1 VAELPSSLAHEAT
14 LFLFRATKELV
25 TFRRVI
31 RPKEQEGHPVPPR
44 QSETLTEAE
53 LRIMNVLWGKGSGTV
68 QQVLDSI
75 GEKPALAYNSV
86 LTTIRVLERKGYL
99 KHLKDGRAH
108 VYTPL
113 VGQKDATRSE
123 IRHLVS
129 RFFKNS
135 HEQLVLNLLEDQGIE
150 PGEIG
155 RLRQM
160 LIQNDTV
167 QKDAIQKDTK

>member
-1 VAELPSSLAHEAT
+1 
-14 LFLFRATKELV
+14 
-25 TFRRVI
+25 
-31 RPKEQEGHPVPPR
+31 VPPR
-44 QSETLTEAE
+44 QSGTLTEAE

-75 GEKPALAYNSV
+75 TEKPSIVYNSV

-108 VYTPL
+108 VYTPM
-113 VGQKDATRSE
+113 VGQQEATRSE

-135 HEQLVLNLLEDQGIE
+135 HEQLVLNLLEDQGIGAE
-150 PGEIG
+150 EVG
-155 RLRQM
+155 RLREM
-160 LIQNDTV
+160 LV
-167 QKDAIQKDTK
+167 QKDTMQKGTTRSDSK

>member
-1 VAELPSSLAHEAT
+1 LRRLLPDEDTRHSIGALPQATHISL
-14 LFLFRATKELV
+14 LATKLLV
-25 TFRRVI
+25 TFFADKRLSVI
-31 RPKEQEGHPVPPR
+31 SSGGYVVPPK
-44 QSETLTEAE
+44 QSGTLTEAE
-53 LRIMNVLWGKGSGTV
+53 LRIMNVLWLKGSGTV

-75 GEKPALAYNSV
+75 TQKPALAYNSV

-113 VGQKDATRSE
+113 VGQQEATRSE

-135 HEQLVLNLLEDQGIE
+135 HEQLVLNVLEDQGIE
-150 PGEIG
+150 PEELA

-160 LIQNDTV
+160 LDRAETR
-167 QKDAIQKDTK
+167 

>member
-1 VAELPSSLAHEAT
+1 M
-14 LFLFRATKELV
+14 
-25 TFRRVI
+25 
-31 RPKEQEGHPVPPR
+31 PPR
-44 QSETLTEAE
+44 QSGTLTEAE

-75 GEKPALAYNSV
+75 DERPVLAYNSV

-113 VGQKDATRSE
+113 VGRKEATRSE

-129 RFFKNS
+129 RFFANS
-135 HEQLVLNLLEDQGIE
+135 HEELVLNILEDQGIE
-150 PGEIG
+150 ADEVT
-155 RLRQM
+155 RMREM
-160 LIQNDTV
+160 LV
-167 QKDAIQKDTK
+167 QKDAIGKVGK